1 MVDGRN
7 SFVRYIMSYVLDKL
21 RVAYTIIL
29 RKPFFDGS
37 DLLSG
42 EEYSKRVEE
51 QVKCMF
57 AH

>member
-7 SFVRYIMSYVLDKL
+7 SFVRYIMPYVLDKL

-29 RKPFFDGS
+29 RKPFLDGS

-42 EEYSKRVEE
+42 KEDSKRVEE

-57 AH
+57 TH

>member
-1 MVDGRN
+1 MVAILLSDI
-7 SFVRYIMSYVLDKL
+7 SCLTFLDKL

-29 RKPFFDGS
+29 RKPLLDGS

-42 EEYSKRVEE
+42 KEYSKRVEE

>member
-7 SFVRYIMSYVLDKL
+7 PFFRYIMPYVLDKL

-29 RKPFFDGS
+29 RKPFLDGS

-51 QVKCMF
+51 QVKCML